1 MRTFCTLTVC
11 LAVLLL
17 TGCVSITNRVT
28 PEDLSVKPMAEGKT
42 CMYTLFELG
51 YGTNTVEQAMA
62 NATPPIQ
69 KIRSVS
75 TSLFFLLFVNKSCLI
90 VVGEGAPASA
100 PYRRRQRRR
109 SVDDYRVLE
118 GLYDASTDLLH
129 LLADGPT
136 PLRLHKSLNS
146 PDPGGSLG
154 QTDFS
159 GQGLHVRGV
168 WVWLR
173 QDDR

>member
-62 NATPPIQ
+62 NATPPIH

-75 TSLFFLLFVNKSCLI
+75 TATTSMVMDATGLLI
-90 VVGEGAPASA
+90 VVGEGSPAAAP
-100 PYRRRQRRR
+100 
-109 SVDDYRVLE
+109 
-118 GLYDASTDLLH
+118 
-129 LLADGPT
+129 
-136 PLRLHKSLNS
+136 
-146 PDPGGSLG
+146 
-154 QTDFS
+154 
-159 GQGLHVRGV
+159 
-168 WVWLR
+168 
-173 QDDR
+173 